1 MIIPASIR
9 FKGTYDIV
17 LRDTITGK
25 IKEKR
30 KIDNMLLNGLK
41 RHLLGDMLHLKDI
54 ASTSYEIIIGTDNT
68 PPSRSDT
75 NIKGTRL
82 ASIREGTHQ
91 RSSLGRYPF
100 TLTKRVTF
108 PAGVGTGSIGE
119 IVLRKYT
126 SPYYGISRI
135 ALDPKIDKTDTDE
148 LIVTYTLTAYR
159 SADVISGTIP
169 GGQRDGVTDINW
181 KLTFNN
187 QQFYYFLGGGTYEEI
202 RKHFSSVILGDSN
215 ADSDLIN
222 DKHNTLKGNQIANLT
237 PFHRELLPYSSGN
250 DYRDLVIG
258 FETNQGNGN
267 IAEIVLIH
275 YTYYPAPPYDYN
287 FGVCRVTFDPPLD
300 KTDPNYRL
308 YLTFRFYIELGEETD
323 VTIEGN
329 NNRG

>member
-25 IKEKR
+25 IKDKR
-30 KIDNMLLNGLK
+30 KIDNMLLNEFKSFIL
-41 RHLLGDMLHLKDI
+41 DI
-54 ASTSYEIIIGTDNT
+54 NYSLQDLNNYGRIYIGTNNT

-75 NIKGTRL
+75 GIKGTSL
-82 ASIREGTHQ
+82 AYVIGTT
-91 RSSLGRYPF
+91 RISSPGEYPF
-100 TLTKRVTF
+100 TLTKTATF
-108 PAGVGTGSIGE
+108 PAGTGTGSIGE
-119 IVLRKYT
+119 IVFRYEYAFD
-126 SPYYGISRI
+126 SAYYGISRI

-148 LIVTYTLTAYR
+148 LIITYTLTAYR

-187 QQFYYFLGGGTYEEI
+187 EQFYYFLGGGSYEEI
-202 RKHFSSVILGDSN
+202 RKYFSSVILGDSN

-222 DKHNTLKGNQIANLT
+222 DKHNTLKGNQIASFN
-237 PFHRELLPYSSGN
+237 PFHRQWLQYSPEN
-250 DYRDLVIG
+250 DYRDLVLG
-258 FETNQGNGN
+258 FEKDQGKGN
-267 IAEIVLIH
+267 IAEMILFIK
-275 YTYYPAPPYDYN
+275 AGSFDSFN
-287 FGVCRVTFDPPLD
+287 GVFRVTFDPPLD
-300 KTDPNYRL
+300 NTDPNYRL

-329 NNRG
+329 NNNG

>member
-1 MIIPASIR
+1 MIIPVSIR

-25 IKEKR
+25 IKDKR
-30 KIDNMLLNGLK
+30 KIDNMLLDGLK
-41 RHLLGDMLHLKDI
+41 RRLLDNMEGLGI
-54 ASTSYEIIIGTDNT
+54 SSTTIYIGTDNT

-75 NIKGTRL
+75 GIKGTRL
-82 ASIREGTHQ
+82 AYEGGTIQ
-91 RSSLGRYPF
+91 KSSPEEYPF
-100 TLTKRVTF
+100 TLTVTVTF
-108 PAGVGTGSIGE
+108 PAGEGTGSIGE
-119 IVLRKYT
+119 IAL
-126 SPYYGISRI
+126 SSWSRI

-187 QQFYYFLGGGTYEEI
+187 EQFYYFLTYSLTELT
-202 RKHFSSVILGDSN
+202 RVRLGDSN

-222 DKHNTLKGNQIANLT
+222 DGDLTLKGNQIAYFN
-237 PFHRELLPYSSGN
+237 PFHRQWLPYSSGN
-250 DYRDLVIG
+250 NYRDLVFG
-258 FETNQGNGN
+258 FEKDEGKGN
-267 IAEIVLIH
+267 IAEMILCNRNGF
-275 YTYYPAPPYDYN
+275 YA
-287 FGVCRVTFDPPLD
+287 GVCRVTFDPPLD
-300 KTDPNYRL
+300 NTDPNYRL
-308 YLTFRFYIELGEETD
+308 YLTFRFYIDGEETD

>member
-25 IKEKR
+25 IKDKR

-41 RHLLGDMLHLKDI
+41 GLLLDDLLSLQNI
-54 ASTSYEIIIGTDNT
+54 SSYPIIIGTNNT

-75 NIKGTRL
+75 GIIGTIL
-82 ASIREGTHQ
+82 AFREGTTQ
-91 RSSLGRYPF
+91 ISSVGEYPF
-100 TLTKRVTF
+100 TLTKTATF

-119 IVLRKYT
+119 IVLSKNV
-126 SPYYGISRI
+126 SPVRGLSRI

-148 LIVTYTLTAYR
+148 LIITYTLTAYR

-187 QQFYYFLGGGTYEEI
+187 EQFYYFLYKRLLYI
-202 RKHFSSVILGDSN
+202 ISSGVHLGDSN

-222 DKHNTLKGNQIANLT
+222 DTHNTLKGNQIASVT
-237 PFHRELLPYSSGN
+237 PFHGEWLQYSPEN
-250 DYRDLVIG
+250 DYRDLVLG
-258 FETNQGNGN
+258 FEKDQGKGN
-267 IAEIVLIH
+267 IAEMILYNRNGS
-275 YTYYPAPPYDYN
+275 YT
-287 FGVCRVTFDPPLD
+287 GVCRVTFDPPLD
-300 KTDPNYRL
+300 NTDPNYRL

-329 NNRG
+329 NNNG